1 MTKLVRF
8 DAGDGAMILIEV
20 EEVASGDVKPVS
32 KLPGEL
38 AAKARKTLSE
48 AIEDV
53 APMIRTLKQ
62 QLNDAIEPADEVEV
76 KFGIKLSG
84 EISAVVTKASSEAA
98 YEITLKWKKK

>member
-20 EEVASGDVKPVS
+20 EDVASGDVKPVS

-84 EISAVVTKASSEAA
+84 EISAVVTKASSEAT